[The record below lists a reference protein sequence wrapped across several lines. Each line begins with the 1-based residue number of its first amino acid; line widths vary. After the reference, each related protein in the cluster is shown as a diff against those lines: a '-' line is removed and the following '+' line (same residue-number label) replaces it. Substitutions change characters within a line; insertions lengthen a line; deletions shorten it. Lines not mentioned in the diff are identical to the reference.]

1 MQEVI
6 VTTLTIFLPLL
17 LGWFFGK
24 RKNNAETKGIEIS
37 NELSLQE
44 ARLKQKSDEMK
55 IMSENASY
63 YQQMVDDFAERYKQV
78 LADLKEAND
87 ASKERDIKIDEL
99 LKAAK
104 DREAKIDELLQKIKK
119 QDAQIQ
125 ELIDELR
132 KYKQLNG
139 KSQ

>member
-1 MQEVI
+1 
-6 VTTLTIFLPLL
+6 
-17 LGWFFGK
+17 
-24 RKNNAETKGIEIS
+24 
-37 NELSLQE
+37 
-44 ARLKQKSDEMK
+44 MK